1 MKTKK
6 YSKGFTL
13 VELLVVIAI
22 IGILAAV
29 VLVSLSSQRDK
40 ARFSN
45 VRSQMSSLAPHLAD
59 CFLRTAAL
67 NVPASTIPV
76 VGNSICNGS
85 GIVWPNPAANTLSCK
100 YTGTTSYAVT
110 VCCDTSTTALQDG
123 AITCDGALGNCVDAA
138 GCTY

>member
-1 MKTKK
+1 MKNKK
-6 YSKGFTL
+6 YAKGFTL

-45 VRSQMSSLAPHLAD
+45 VRSQMSSLVPHLAD
-59 CFLRTAAL
+59 CYLRTAPLTA
-67 NVPASTIPV
+67 TT

-85 GIVWPNPAANTLSCK
+85 GMTWPNPAANNLTCRYS
-100 YTGTTSYAVT
+100 GTVGYAVT
-110 VCCDTSTTALQDG
+110 VCCDTSGTALQDA

-138 GCTY
+138 GCTE